1 MSEKQTVKFC
11 LQVKAKDL
19 FRFFLVYNYRNLSGV
34 LCVIVSFA
42 SLIFLITTF
51 SENET
56 LTNGILFFIALYFT
70 VIRPVILFQKAEL
83 QVKTNPGFQDELQY
97 EMSQDGIV
105 IQQNGEEGAVSWEQV
120 IRVLETNHLILIYTS
135 RVNAFILP
143 KEQIADIIS
152 MLKECIKEYVAEKKC
167 KWKKVRG

>member
-70 VIRPVILFQKAEL
+70 VIRPVILFQKA
-83 QVKTNPGFQDELQY
+83 
-97 EMSQDGIV
+97 
-105 IQQNGEEGAVSWEQV
+105 
-120 IRVLETNHLILIYTS
+120 
-135 RVNAFILP
+135 
-143 KEQIADIIS
+143 
-152 MLKECIKEYVAEKKC
+152 KKDNRC
-167 KWKKVRG
+167 HS